1 MGEKIKKLTE
11 LVQQFDKLLTQIL
24 KVLITV
30 GTIWA
35 VFKGTFL

>member
-11 LVQQFDKLLTQIL
+11 LVQQLDKLLTQIL